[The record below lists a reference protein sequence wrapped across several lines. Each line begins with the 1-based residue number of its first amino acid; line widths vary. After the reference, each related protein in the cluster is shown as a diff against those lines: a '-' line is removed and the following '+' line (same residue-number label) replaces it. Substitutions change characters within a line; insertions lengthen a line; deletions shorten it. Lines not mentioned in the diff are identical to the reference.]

1 MWYNIFCVVK
11 NNLKGECLFIL
22 NQKLIYYT
30 KELLKVI
37 KIASMA
43 FIIVMAVI
51 LIKYTP
57 QYEVAIDGKKIGYV
71 ESQSDI
77 DKYIDEKVA
86 EQEGKNIAFVELK
99 ASPTFKLGLVDRNI
113 ENNEEILKKEIIDQV
128 SIQYTNYAISIDGK
142 NKTYVATMEEAEN
155 IVKDLKKDYAKKYT
169 KNLGIVQVY
178 SEDYSKIASVSSK
191 NAKKAVSTE
200 LKAAK
205 KSDDIKIA
213 KAKAKKQAQAK
224 VKAAEASSKV
234 VKVSKVSNVKGV
246 KFTVKPVSGTI
257 TSRFGRRSSP
267 GGIGSTNHKG
277 LDIAASCGTKIYAA
291 AGGTVE
297 FAGYKGSLG
306 RLVIINHGNG
316 VKTYYAHC
324 NSLKVSS
331 GQKVE
336 AGTNIATVGKTGTA
350 TGYHLHFE
358 VRVNGTSVNPQ
369 NYIY

>member
-37 KIASMA
+37 KIASFA

-71 ESQSDI
+71 QSQSDI

-86 EQEGKNIAFVELK
+86 EQEGKNIAFVELENT
-99 ASPTFKLGLVDRNI
+99 PTFKLELVNRNI
-113 ENNEEILKKEIIDQV
+113 DQNEKELKEEISNQV
-128 SIQYTNYAISIDGK
+128 SIEYTNYAISIDGK
-142 NKTYVATMEEAEN
+142 NKTYVATMEEAEK
-155 IVKDLKKDYAKKYT
+155 IVKELKKDYSKKYT
-169 KNLGIVQVY
+169 NNIGIIQVY
-178 SEDYSKIASVSSK
+178 SDDYSKIASVSSK
-191 NAKKAVSTE
+191 KAKKAISTE

-205 KSDDIKIA
+205 KADDIKIA
-213 KAKAKKQAQAK
+213 KAKAKKAAQAR
-224 VKAAEASSKV
+224 AAEAASKV
-234 VKVSKVSNVKGV
+234 ASISKESNIRGIN
-246 KFTVKPVSGTI
+246 FTVKPVSGTI
-257 TSRFGRRSSP
+257 TSRFGHRSSP
-267 GGIGSTNHKG
+267 GGVGSTNHKG
-277 LDIAASCGTKIYAA
+277 LDIAASCGTKIYAVA
-291 AGGTVE
+291 KGTVE
-297 FAGYKGSLG
+297 FSGYKGSLG
-306 RLVIINHGNG
+306 KLVIINHGNG

-336 AGTNIATVGKTGTA
+336 AGSNIATVGKSGTA

-358 VRVNGTSVNPQ
+358 VRVNGASVNPQ